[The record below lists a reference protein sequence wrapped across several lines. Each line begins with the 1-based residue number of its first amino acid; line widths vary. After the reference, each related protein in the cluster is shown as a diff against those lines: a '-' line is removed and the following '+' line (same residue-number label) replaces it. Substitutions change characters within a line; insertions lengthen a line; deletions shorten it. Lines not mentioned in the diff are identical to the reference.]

1 MTTLLL
7 QQQNTVTP
15 LNHSIIKGFVLFF
28 TTTTILSCQTNPQ
41 KMEALVKDVEE
52 PVVSSQNV
60 EWFYTKNGAASHRL
74 TSPKVLRFES
84 QKEYIE
90 FPLGLEIYSYNAQG
104 EQEAFMKSDYAI
116 QNLDDKTIEAK
127 GGVLLENLIGEKLET
142 EYLVWDEK
150 SEEIFTEELVKITK
164 HGQSIIG
171 EGFESNISF
180 SKYSLKN
187 SRGIINLD
195 QEEQT
200 NTN

>member
-7 QQQNTVTP
+7 QQQNTETP
-15 LNHSIIKGFVLFF
+15 LNHLIIKGFVLFF
-28 TTTTILSCQTNPQ
+28 TTTIILSCQTNPQ
-41 KMEALVKDVEE
+41 KMEALVKDEE
-52 PVVSSQNV
+52 GPVVSSQNV
-60 EWFYTKNGAASHRL
+60 VWFYTKNGSASHRL

-90 FPLGLEIYSYNAQG
+90 FPLGLEIYTYNAQG

-116 QNLDDKTIEAK
+116 QNLTNKTIEAK
-127 GGVLLENLIGEKLET
+127 GSVLLENLIGEKLET
-142 EYLVWDEK
+142 EYLVWDERRGK
-150 SEEIFTEELVKITK
+150 IFTEELVKITK
-164 HGQSIIG
+164 QDQSIIG

-180 SKYSLKN
+180 SKYTLKN

>member
-1 MTTLLL
+1 MTTLPL
-7 QQQNTVTP
+7 QQQNTMTP

-28 TTTTILSCQTNPQ
+28 TTTIILSCQTNPQ

-74 TSPKVLRFES
+74 ISPKVLRFEA

-90 FPLGLEIYSYNAQG
+90 FPLGLEIYSYNTQG

-116 QNLDDKTIEAK
+116 QNLEDNTIEAK
-127 GGVLLENLIGEKLET
+127 GGVLLENLVGEKLET

-164 HGQSIIG
+164 QGQSIIG

-180 SKYSLKN
+180 SKYTLKN

-200 NTN
+200 STN